1 MERSETSKFN
11 GWLGSKPTM
20 LPCPS
25 DGQIWKARVP
35 APHGYM
41 VLPQAPRFETTHLG
55 APDLGPRANVATSLG
70 AREPSLIALVT
81 WTVRLAANRIRR
93 GRCRLLVRG
102 PWWSRGGWA
111 RHTYSPPASRWAL
124 VA

>member
-55 APDLGPRANVATSLG
+55 APDLGLRAVVTRRLG
-70 AREPSLIALVT
+70 TREPKLVALVT
-81 WTVRLAANRIRR
+81 RTVRLAANRIRR
-93 GRCRLLVRG
+93 SRCRLLVRG
-102 PWWSRGGWA
+102 LWRSRGGWA
-111 RHTYSPPASRWAL
+111 RHTYSPPASCWAL